1 MLIGLTGKYCAG
13 KNYAAAFL
21 EKRGLPVLDV
31 DKLGHIAL
39 EYKKDEV
46 FCRFGNE
53 VKNPDGSVNR
63 RLLGKKVFGK
73 KDAITALEAIVH
85 PQADRM
91 ILEWIASQ
99 NGKTCV
105 INAALLHKS
114 AVFGQFDCVLLIT
127 APFFVRLLRAKRRDR
142 LSWISILRRLMSQ
155 KRFTLQYLAGNAD
168 IYIVEN
174 LGTGGFL
181 PGSAGKKSKLER
193 QINEI
198 LQKIELKNNK
208 IQGGL

>member
-13 KNYAAAFL
+13 KNHVAAIF
-21 EKRGLPVLDV
+21 EKRGFPVLDV
-31 DKLGHIAL
+31 DKLGHAAL

-46 FCRFGNE
+46 FYRFGNE

-63 RLLGKKVFGK
+63 RLLGEKVFGK
-73 KDAITALEAIVH
+73 KTEITALEAIVH
-85 PQADRM
+85 PQTDRM

-105 INAALLHKS
+105 INAALLHRS
-114 AVFGQFDCVLLIT
+114 AVFERLGCILLVA
-127 APFFVRLLRAKRRDR
+127 APFLIRLLRARRRDR
-142 LSWISILRRLMSQ
+142 LPWISIFRRLMSQ

-174 LGTGGFL
+174 PWTGGVL
-181 PGSAGKKSKLER
+181 SGSAGKETKLER
-193 QINEI
+193 RINEF
-198 LQKIELKNNK
+198 LARLD
-208 IQGGL
+208 L

>member
-13 KNYAAAFL
+13 KNHVAAVL

-31 DKLGHIAL
+31 DKLGHAAL

-46 FCRFGNE
+46 FSRFGNE

-63 RLLGKKVFGK
+63 RLLGEKVFGK
-73 KDAITALEAIVH
+73 KDEITALEAIVH
-85 PQADRM
+85 PQTDRM
-91 ILEWIASQ
+91 TLEWIASQ

-105 INAALLHKS
+105 INAALLHRL
-114 AVFGQFDCVLLIT
+114 AIFGQFDRILLVR
-127 APFFVRLLRAKRRDR
+127 APFLVRLLRAKRRDR
-142 LSWISILRRLMSQ
+142 LSWISIFRRLMSQ

-174 LGTGGFL
+174 SWTGGFL
-181 PGSAGKKSKLER
+181 PGSAGKETKLER
-193 QINEI
+193 RINEF
-198 LQKIELKNNK
+198 LSKSEL
-208 IQGGL
+208 

>member
-13 KNYAAAFL
+13 KNHAAAIL

-39 EYKKDEV
+39 ENKKDEV
-46 FCRFGNE
+46 FSRFGNE

-63 RLLGKKVFGK
+63 RLLGEKVFRK
-73 KDAITALEAIVH
+73 KNEITALEAIVH
-85 PQADRM
+85 PQTDRM

-99 NGKTCV
+99 NGKTCF
-105 INAALLHKS
+105 INAALLHRS
-114 AVFGQFDCVLLIT
+114 AVFGRLDCILLVT
-127 APFFVRLLRAKRRDR
+127 APFLVRLLRAKRRDR
-142 LSWISILRRLMSQ
+142 LSWISIFRRLMSQ
-155 KRFTLQYLAGNAD
+155 KRFSLQYLAGNAD

-174 LGTGGFL
+174 PGTRGFL
-181 PGSAGKKSKLER
+181 SGSADKETKLEQ

-198 LQKIELKNNK
+198 LSKLGLENSK
-208 IQGGL
+208 IQGGF

>member
-13 KNYAAAFL
+13 KNYAAAIL
-21 EKRGLPVLDV
+21 ENHGLPVLDV

-46 FCRFGNE
+46 FSCFGNE
-53 VKNPDGSVNR
+53 VKNQDGSVNR
-63 RLLGKKVFGK
+63 RLLGEKVFGK

-91 ILEWIASQ
+91 TLEWIASQ
-99 NGKTCV
+99 KGKPCV
-105 INAALLHKS
+105 INAALLHKLS
-114 AVFGQFDCVLLIT
+114 VFGQFKYILLVD
-127 APFFVRLLRAKRRDR
+127 APFFARLLRGKRRDR
-142 LSWISILRRLMSQ
+142 LSWLSILRIMIRQ

-174 LGTGGFL
+174 PGKKGFL
-181 PGSAGKKSKLER
+181 PGSAANEAELER

-198 LQKIELKNNK
+198 LSKLELKNN
-208 IQGGL
+208 

>member
-13 KNYAAAFL
+13 KNHVAAIL

-31 DKLGHIAL
+31 DKLGHEAL
-39 EYKKDEV
+39 ENKKNEV
-46 FCRFGNE
+46 FSRFGNE
-53 VKNPDGSVNR
+53 VQNPDGSVNR
-63 RLLGKKVFGK
+63 RLLGEKVFGK

-91 ILEWIASQ
+91 IQEWIASQ

-114 AVFGQFDCVLLIT
+114 AFFARLDRIIVVS
-127 APFFVRLLRAKRRDR
+127 APFLVRLFRAKRRDG
-142 LSWISILRRLMSQ
+142 LSLISIFRRLMSQ
-155 KRFTLQYLAGNAD
+155 KRFPLQYLAVNAD

-174 LGTGGFL
+174 PRNRGFFA
-181 PGSAGKKSKLER
+181 GSAGNGTKLER
-193 QINEI
+193 RIDEI
-198 LQKIELKNNK
+198 LLELKNKN
-208 IQGGL
+208 I